1 MFTERKKH
9 EIWNEKTQHQK
20 ESESPHNREAQE
32 VVKEG
37 CYSRLWKKGKG
48 MDQKSQ
54 ESLV

>member
-37 CYSRLWKKGKG
+37 CYPGLWEKGEG
-48 MDQKSQ
+48 MDQKS
-54 ESLV
+54 